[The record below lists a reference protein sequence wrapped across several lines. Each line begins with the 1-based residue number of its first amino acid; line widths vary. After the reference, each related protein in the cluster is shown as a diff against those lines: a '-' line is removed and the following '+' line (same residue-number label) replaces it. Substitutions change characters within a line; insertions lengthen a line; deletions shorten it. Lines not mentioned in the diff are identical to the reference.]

1 MAVTTSTLSGNSHW
15 PGSNALRDP
24 FNVGT
29 ECTWNNPGSVA
40 IKKGRNLF
48 WQVDLGISYDISRIH
63 LRGFKVGGSTGYS
76 KNIQFSVCQEETAN
90 NCTDCGGLVTP
101 PNDGWVSNS
110 CAINGR
116 YVRLLNANSEGRN
129 WHFCRV
135 FIYGFENGKFNKLY
149 VYRFGI
155 MILYEPR
162 CEINVTELVNF
173 RLIISRRPIEKE
185 R

>member
-1 MAVTTSTLSGNSHW
+1 MTVTTSTLYKSGSSQWKGSGSKQW

-29 ECTWNNPGSVA
+29 DCTWSNPGSVA

-63 LRGFKVGGSTGYS
+63 LRGFKGGSSASYS
-76 KNIQFSVCQEETAN
+76 NNIQFSVCQDEAAK
-90 NCTDCGGLVTP
+90 NCTDCGGLVTALK
-101 PNDGWVSNS
+101 DGWVSSS
-110 CAINGR
+110 CTVNGR

-135 FIYGFENGKFNKLY
+135 FIYGFENGKYFKKQSHRSI
-149 VYRFGI
+149 VI
-155 MILYEPR
+155 IL
-162 CEINVTELVNF
+162 EIYFQNLDT
-173 RLIISRRPIEKE
+173 S
-185 R
+185 